1 MNQQYVNKTNNISN
15 SQTEKSGKKEHKKT
29 QHLVIDLLEQG
40 IKDQQLQEI
49 TKKYGKVIDQEIRK
63 DGEGKI
69 GNIAIVTFSTEESA
83 EKAITGKNKTNK
95 YIAQKI

>member
-1 MNQQYVNKTNNISN
+1 M
-15 SQTEKSGKKEHKKT
+15 
-29 QHLVIDLLEQG
+29 
-40 IKDQQLQEI
+40 
-49 TKKYGKVIDQEIRK
+49 IDQEIKK

>member
-1 MNQQYVNKTNNISN
+1 MNQQYVNNTNNISS
-15 SQTEKSGKKEHKKT
+15 SQTEKSGKKEHKKN
-29 QHLVIDLLEQG
+29 IASCYRLEQG
-40 IKDQQLQEI
+40 IKNQQLQEI

-69 GNIAIVTFSTEESA
+69 GNIAIVTFSTEGSA

>member
-29 QHLVIDLLEQG
+29 Y
-40 IKDQQLQEI
+40 QQLQEI

-83 EKAITGKNKTNK
+83 EKAITGKNKTNE
-95 YIAQKI
+95 YIAKKI

>member
-1 MNQQYVNKTNNISN
+1 MNQQYVNNTNNISN

-40 IKDQQLQEI
+40 IKNQQLQEI

-63 DGEGKI
+63 EGEGKI

-83 EKAITGKNKTNK
+83 
-95 YIAQKI
+95 